1 VAHACVILATQ
12 EAEIR
17 RITVQSQQGQIVCET
32 LSRRNIYK
40 KGLVEWLTLMS
51 SNPSTAKKKKIKTIP
66 PTIKQVVS
74 PYFFF
79 SAGDETLVSVHARK
93 VLYN

>member
-1 VAHACVILATQ
+1 VAHVDEFKPQ
-12 EAEIR
+12 HR
-17 RITVQSQQGQIVCET
+17 
-32 LSRRNIYK
+32 
-40 KGLVEWLTLMS
+40 
-51 SNPSTAKKKKIKTIP
+51 KKKKIKTIP

>member
-1 VAHACVILATQ
+1 VAHVDEFKPQ
-12 EAEIR
+12 HR
-17 RITVQSQQGQIVCET
+17 
-32 LSRRNIYK
+32 
-40 KGLVEWLTLMS
+40 
-51 SNPSTAKKKKIKTIP
+51 KKKIKTIP